1 MFPWMPLSA
10 DSHIPVPSDWV
21 VTIYE
26 PVEKIKQD
34 YTAKHK
40 VEEDGNDQTPTT

>member
-1 MFPWMPLSA
+1 MSQQQEFV
-10 DSHIPVPSDWV
+10 IPSDWV

-34 YTAKHK
+34 YTAKHT
-40 VEEDGNDQTPTT
+40 VEEEDGNSKTPTT